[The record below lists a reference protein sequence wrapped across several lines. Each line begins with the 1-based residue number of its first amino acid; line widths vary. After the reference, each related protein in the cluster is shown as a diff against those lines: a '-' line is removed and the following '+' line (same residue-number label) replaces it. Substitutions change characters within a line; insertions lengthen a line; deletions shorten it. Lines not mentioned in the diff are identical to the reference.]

1 MTIAESY
8 REYKGG
14 KINKQQF
21 MERARK
27 DHHLKG
33 LVTNVMS
40 FQDTVRVL
48 KNKGIISEALEAPG
62 VSFQDPQFK
71 KIAIPVM
78 NDMLDDCMS
87 NYDGDF
93 ENWVENGMSHPPMN
107 VQQGLE
113 RLEQMSSPEEVEKFI
128 QAAYKKI
135 QQHCAG
141 GVNEVGATKFT
152 DRSPRSKVQTRANV
166 VNRFRKAATSAE
178 TEEEYKALADM
189 YKKLIDKERKS
200 NISPREIEQILIK
213 LGKFDTVVDMVTGKG
228 FTPPAPASKAPE
240 RSEMNPELADLL
252 KKKDELFFKLLA
264 GELTKAQYKKQIGD
278 IPQRIK
284 AFYNPVWAK
293 QQGLREGVE
302 IIPAE
307 LRKGINFELGLI
319 FQAIPDWDDSFV
331 SPDQMKKAENKAL
344 KNLEKDSLYYT
355 KLIATGEKPKKDEP
369 EMEIEYKE
377 SNVSDTTNKTK
388 GDGFLKKEL
397 KKDEDSNVQTS
408 LGKSEA
414 KSGKPEGVKQLKEG
428 LHGRFDSDDNTYT
441 YDHLINTDSPDQA
454 QLKKVLDAIK
464 ADRETLAKGGKKV
477 KYVKGDTVPYL
488 ELIEV
493 KQMKEA
499 FMPGVDLGASFEKM
513 KGSMGA
519 EEEFEKLMKD
529 YDWYHEMSDDPS
541 KWEKGQEVE
550 MRLKDLADIIGPEK
564 AVQIYNKYAPQG
576 DQGFS
581 RQVSTTHFAKEGKI
595 AKLKETLK
603 KKVKEALYRDKKTKK
618 LQSFDPKDPAVED
631 PDFRKYFEK
640 P

>member
-8 REYKGG
+8 REYRGG
-14 KINKQQF
+14 KINKAQF

-40 FQDTVRVL
+40 FQDTVQVL
-48 KNKGIISEALEAPG
+48 KNKGIISESVEEAAPIG
-62 VSFQDPQFK
+62 
-71 KIAIPVM
+71 
-78 NDMLDDCMS
+78 
-87 NYDGDF
+87 
-93 ENWVENGMSHPPMN
+93 
-107 VQQGLE
+107 
-113 RLEQMSSPEEVEKFI
+113 
-128 QAAYKKI
+128 
-135 QQHCAG
+135 
-141 GVNEVGATKFT
+141 FT

-166 VNRFRKAATSAE
+166 VNRFRKAATDAE
-178 TEEEYKALADM
+178 TEEEYRALADM

-213 LGKFDTVVDMVTGKG
+213 LGKFDTVIDMVTGRG
-228 FTPPAPASKAPE
+228 FTPPAETPSTAASTTH
-240 RSEMNPELADLL
+240 EMDPELADLI
-252 KKKDELFFKLLA
+252 KKKDELFYKLLA
-264 GELTKAQYKKQIGD
+264 GELTKAQYKKEIGD

-408 LGKSEA
+408 LSKSEA
-414 KSGKPEGVKQLKEG
+414 KSGKPEG
-428 LHGRFDSDDNTYT
+428 
-441 YDHLINTDSPDQA
+441 
-454 QLKKVLDAIK
+454 
-464 ADRETLAKGGKKV
+464 
-477 KYVKGDTVPYL
+477 
-488 ELIEV
+488 V

-519 EEEFEKLMKD
+519 EEEFENLMKS

-541 KWEKGQEVE
+541 KWEKGQEIE
-550 MRLKDLADIIGPEK
+550 MKLKDLADIIGPEK
-564 AVQIYNKYAPQG
+564 AVEIYNRYAPQG
-576 DQGFS
+576 AQGIS

-603 KKVKEALYRDKKTKK
+603 KKVKEAMRYSIGRSTGITTPDIQYKASTDPDLEKQLRAARVPFTKKTI
-618 LQSFDPKDPAVED
+618 
-631 PDFRKYFEK
+631 
-640 P
+640 